1 MAKVT
6 PSMAK
11 NQIKR
16 SLLQI
21 VDLHPNKMQKQQIW
35 RYFDNKCAYC
45 DITIDPNSRQGHL
58 DHLLAVQ
65 NGGSNDIYNFVLACN
80 ICNGDEKR
88 ETQWREFLISKCKNL
103 SDSTYVERLTKI
115 ETWQRQ
121 SIMSQIDTEVL
132 ARMEVIID
140 TAKANFDQSVEQMR
154 ILRDSITTN

>member
-16 SLLQI
+16 SFLQI
-21 VDLHPNKMQKQQIW
+21 VDSHPNKTQKQQIW
-35 RYFDNKCAYC
+35 CYFDNCCAYC
-45 DITIDPNSRQGHL
+45 DVAIDPKSRQGHL

-65 NGGSNDIYNFVLACN
+65 DGGSNDIYNFVLACH

-88 ETQWREFLISKCKNL
+88 EAPWREFLMNKCKNL
-103 SDSTYVERLTKI
+103 SDIIYMERVAKI
-115 ETWQRQ
+115 EIWQKQ
-121 SIMSQIDTEVL
+121 SIMSQLDTEVL
-132 ARMEVIID
+132 ARIETIID
-140 TAKANFDQSVEQMR
+140 TAKANFDKSVEQMR